1 MRLITPRNA
10 GPASVNKYLLP
21 HEHQVITVRKH
32 PAVLIVPIALALGA
46 ILISIVVGSTIL
58 LHTHDAV
65 LVLLVIC
72 LIFLAYLGFKAWE
85 WSEDY
90 FVVTSD
96 RMLEASGVFT
106 RKIAMMPL
114 VKVTDMSFQ
123 RSTLG
128 RLLGFG
134 SFILESAGQDQAL
147 RTIDH
152 VHYPEQLY
160 LEICALIFPA
170 EKIPCPQC
178 DGQGVLVQFNE
189 DGEESTY
196 LCPLCKGRKTV
207 SGDTLIAENRDVGDD

>member
-128 RLLGFG
+128 RLLGYG

-152 VHYPEQLY
+152 VPYPEQLY

-178 DGQGVLVQFNE
+178 DGQGVLIQQNE
-189 DGEESTY
+189 DGEETTY

-207 SGDTLIAENRDVGDD
+207 SGDTLIAENRDFGDD